1 MAQVQS
7 GADQV
12 QLAYT
17 KHKQGFNADVA
28 VVVVR
33 GKRFA
38 IEFKKRGKFM
48 LTRREAMSYVSKSR
62 MWGLAHMDNSPVLSV
77 VEISD
82 QLSENLDGTSGSAG
96 GPGDGGDAKPKL
108 AEMNYNDLL
117 SMAQGLGLEVVSG
130 QVKKAELIKL
140 IEEKQ
145 ANA

>member
-33 GKRFA
+33 GKRFE
-38 IEFKKRGKFM
+38 IGFKKRGKFM

-77 VEISD
+77 VEIDD
-82 QLSENLDGTSGSAG
+82 QLSENLEGGSDGA
-96 GPGDGGDAKPKL
+96 GDAKPKL

-117 SMAQGLGLEVVSG
+117 ALAQGLGLEVVSG

-145 ANA
+145 AKA